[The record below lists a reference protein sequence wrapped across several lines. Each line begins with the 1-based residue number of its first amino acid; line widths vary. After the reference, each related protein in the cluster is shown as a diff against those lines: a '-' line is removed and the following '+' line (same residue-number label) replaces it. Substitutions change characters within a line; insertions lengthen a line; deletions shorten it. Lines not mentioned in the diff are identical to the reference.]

1 MITVLYD
8 RAQSPIFDIDVVTRT
23 TEQLSPIYV
32 HTSDQS
38 ENEDESSDMSYDRV
52 DIPDSPMSIDSI
64 KSPQFNIE
72 TPKYIEYVGGVR
84 IVDYDQL
91 GKYRK
96 LKGYDMN
103 QPEPEPRVFIECTI
117 VDAGSIRIGCLI
129 YHHRTCR
136 LTTAIS
142 ACYSRIYR

>member
-1 MITVLYD
+1 M
-8 RAQSPIFDIDVVTRT
+8 
-23 TEQLSPIYV
+23 

-52 DIPDSPMSIDSI
+52 NIPDSPISMDSI

-91 GKYRK
+91 GKYK
-96 LKGYDMN
+96 K
-103 QPEPEPRVFIECTI
+103 IK
-117 VDAGSIRIGCLI
+117 RI
-129 YHHRTCR
+129 
-136 LTTAIS
+136 
-142 ACYSRIYR
+142 

>member
-1 MITVLYD
+1 MYD
-8 RAQSPIFDIDVVTRT
+8 RAQSPIFDVDVVTRT
-23 TEQLSPIYV
+23 TEQMSPIYV
-32 HTSDQS
+32 QTSDQS

-52 DIPDSPMSIDSI
+52 EIPDSPISIDSI

-84 IVDYDQL
+84 IVEYDQL

-103 QPEPEPRVFIECTI
+103 QPEPDSINESENEGEKNVVYKDAITEFEQFFKKVITI
-117 VDAGSIRIGCLI
+117 R
-129 YHHRTCR
+129 HPKRE
-136 LTTAIS
+136 
-142 ACYSRIYR
+142 